1 MTPLLKKHKISG
13 KFLKIW
19 LGKSPA
25 PTIKRAPIP
34 LAVTSAGRDE
44 AHTGGSAAPCAG
56 HICTGNHGDNDRRG
70 KKGSHHPSFV
80 PLVLFMS
87 FRLLQ
92 SLFRLLGSY

>member
-34 LAVTSAGRDE
+34 LAVTSAGSSQIQTEEERE
-44 AHTGGSAAPCAG
+44 MGGG
-56 HICTGNHGDNDRRG
+56 
-70 KKGSHHPSFV
+70 
-80 PLVLFMS
+80 
-87 FRLLQ
+87 
-92 SLFRLLGSY
+92 